1 MGETTLILQPHICTE
16 LITDFAMK
24 LKIGNSALI
33 LEESPEQYRLVV
45 DVEKL
50 RGRAKTVLLML
61 LAAGCIALFAMK
73 WFIIASALAFALA
86 IYKATDYI
94 KNELVYDMDFDLPEG
109 MPSEIMHELSEIER

>member
-1 MGETTLILQPHICTE
+1 
-16 LITDFAMK
+16 MK

-33 LEESPEQYRLVV
+33 LEESTEQYRLVV

-50 RGRAKTVLLML
+50 RGRAKTVLFML

-73 WFIIASALAFALA
+73 WFIITSALAFALA

-109 MPSEIMHELSEIER
+109 LPSEIMHDLFSAEN

>member
-1 MGETTLILQPHICTE
+1 MGEYHRLLIPHICIE

-33 LEESPEQYRLVV
+33 LEESTEQYRLVV

-50 RGRAKTVLLML
+50 RGRAKTVLFML

-73 WFIIASALAFALA
+73 WFIITSALAFALA

-109 MPSEIMHELSEIER
+109 LPSEIMHDLFSAEN